1 MMMRMCVV
9 IVMNVVAAIIAAIIA
24 TIIAAIIAAIYN
36 FFKTS
41 CNVPSDTRSLCQPN
55 SGHPS
60 LRSSAVAAIT
70 DVFGCA
76 TITEMCPTRRGETLG
91 RSSAGAI
98 TEVLGCPTRR
108 GESPGRSSSV
118 AAITEDQ
125 RPILARRD

>member
-36 FFKTS
+36 FFKTG
-41 CNVPSDTRSLCQPN
+41 CNVVSDTRSLCQPN

-70 DVFGCA
+70 
-76 TITEMCPTRRGETLG
+76 
-91 RSSAGAI
+91 
-98 TEVLGCPTRR
+98 EVLGCCSHNR
-108 GESPGRSSSV
+108 GVSH
-118 AAITEDQ
+118 A
-125 RPILARRD
+125 ARRDSWAVLGWGNH